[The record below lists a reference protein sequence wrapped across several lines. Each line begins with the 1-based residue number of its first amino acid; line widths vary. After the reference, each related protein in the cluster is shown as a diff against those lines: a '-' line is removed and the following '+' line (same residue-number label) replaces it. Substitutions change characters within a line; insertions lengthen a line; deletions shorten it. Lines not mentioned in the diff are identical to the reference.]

1 MQLHKCR
8 ILLVDDHAPIRGA
21 LRGFL
26 GSFDGF
32 DIIGEAGDGQEA
44 IEIVKACQPDVVLM
58 DLNMPRMNGIEATN
72 LIKKSSKTTVI
83 IGLCVVPD
91 NYILDVFMRAGATAV
106 VSKDRLAD
114 LHSTIQRVCQSK
126 AAVRSLGP

>member
-1 MQLHKCR
+1 LIEERNMQLHKCR

-26 GSFDGF
+26 SSFDDL

-44 IEIVKACQPDVVLM
+44 IEMLDACQPDVILM

-72 LIKKSSKTTVI
+72 LIKRSRHYR
-83 IGLCVVPD
+83 D
-91 NYILDVFMRAGATAV
+91 YWAV
-106 VSKDRLAD
+106 CCSR
-114 LHSTIQRVCQSK
+114 
-126 AAVRSLGP
+126 